1 MGQQKQKDKLVY
13 FLEILPVYVKGY
25 MEERKLVDLNGFL
38 KKITN
43 MSAIDKTYVSSWEQ
57 WKELKDWVWDKEI
70 HLKNGLISRPRGCM
84 YYPEYGEKEVTEWL
98 ENVRKSNMEHYGWT
112 YEEALENSDIPFWN
126 TPTYVDIWLIR
137 NCPIEWVQDRLKSQY
152 GGGWSKE
159 AFTNQDN
166 SYEAIKNGTSE
177 YDTWQRNGLGK
188 NFKYK
193 VIKKPNW
200 HYIHRFRY
208 IDRNGKKQMYKD
220 DGNNWWSIH
229 VTDIKHPYDS
239 HEHISWWANEDFNY
253 WTCHEEAL
261 PYTSNIMNIKGKM
274 PSLKAIIRMIQNWD
288 LPDGTKVEFNS
299 FRFRFG
305 WTIIVKKK

>member
-1 MGQQKQKDKLVY
+1 MA
-13 FLEILPVYVKGY
+13 
-25 MEERKLVDLNGFL
+25 
-38 KKITN
+38 
-43 MSAIDKTYVSSWEQ
+43 AIDKTYVSSWEQ
-57 WKELKDWVWDKEI
+57 WKELKDWVWDKKIE
-70 HLKNGLISRPRGCM
+70 LKNGLISYPRRCM
-84 YYPEYGEKEVTEWL
+84 YYPEYGEKEVNEWL

-112 YEEALENSDIPFWN
+112 YEKAIECSDIPFWS

-137 NCPIEWVQDRLKSQY
+137 NCPIEWVQDRLKIQY
-152 GGGWSKE
+152 GGGLSKE
-159 AFTNQDN
+159 SFTNQDN
-166 SYEAIKNGTSE
+166 SYEAIKNGTSD
-177 YDTWQRNGLGK
+177 YDTWKRNGLGK

-208 IDRNGKKQMYKD
+208 TDRNGNKQMYKD
-220 DGNNWWSIH
+220 DGNNRWIIH
-229 VTDIKHPYDS
+229 VNDIKHPYGS
-239 HEHISWWANEDFNY
+239 KEHISWWANEQYNY

-299 FRFRFG
+299 LRFRFG